1 MTTGGRLS
9 VPPETLVGLRRR
21 LDAMPGRHPD
31 DRVSLSVVFP
41 LSSPLALSGEQPTLW
56 PPQQRKVCFPCRC
69 SAPSRSSSGHSS
81 PSALGPAYSLP
92 AAADVSVVIRA
103 CVPVTR
109 KPSARLKR
117 VAMQRISTQY
127 SPRSTPGCRP
137 SAGCVP
143 ISLGEMLPGF
153 STADRP
159 HQHTTLP
166 AESGPSSDCAAPSIG
181 SSLKVWLAVAY
192 WAELLHRGVTIGWY
206 AWLPA
211 SRRRHP
217 ATPCSRSPLSSRP
230 CVSAPLGVARA
241 GIHLRSGSCLSGPDV
256 SASFQPDI
264 ARSRNSRTTPYV
276 GSHLLRHSLAIRLVN
291 TGPRSTTRLAKCRSV
306 RRSAR
311 PLQCQG

>member
-1 MTTGGRLS
+1 MFSLQVLGAVAQLERALIAERTRA
-9 VPPETLVGLRRR
+9 GLRAARSR
-21 LDAMPGRHPD
+21 GRIGGNPGLRARDPE
-31 DRVSLSVVFP
+31 
-41 LSSPLALSGEQPTLW
+41 AI
-56 PPQQRKVCFPCRC
+56 RKVRK
-69 SAPSRSSSGHSS
+69 SRD
-81 PSALGPAYSLP
+81 AAYLNTVLAQVDAWLP
-92 AAADVSVVIRA
+92 IVR
-103 CVPVTR
+103 R
-109 KPSARLKR
+109 
-117 VAMQRISTQY
+117 M
-127 SPRSTPGCRP
+127 RP
-137 SAGCVP
+137 DQPWG
-143 ISLGEMLPGF
+143 MLSGF